1 MKIQNIFI
9 LLIISTLSFFAQDSI
24 KNNCVCCSEKHS
36 QFDFWVGE
44 WTVYDTLDN
53 YIGTNKIIKQYEN
66 CLIQE
71 NWISGG
77 KNRGTSYNY
86 YDPTDSTWN
95 QLWLDNQGT
104 ILKLKGSFING
115 EMVLKSPPQK
125 GKKVEFYFNRITWSK
140 LMNGNVIQTWD
151 ILDEEDNVLTNLFKG
166 VYKPKLN

>member
-1 MKIQNIFI
+1 MKINNIFI
-9 LLIISTLSFFAQDSI
+9 YFIITAVSLFAQGPI
-24 KNNCVCCSEKHS
+24 NNNCICCSEQHS

-53 YIGTNKIIKQYEN
+53 FIGTNKIVKQYEN

-71 NWISGG
+71 NWISKG

-86 YDPTDSTWN
+86 YDPNDSTWN

-115 EMVLKSPPQK
+115 EMVLKSAAQR
-125 GKKVEFYFNRITWSK
+125 GEKVEYYFNRITWRRLK
-140 LMNGNVIQTWD
+140 NGNVIQIWD
-151 ILDEEDNVLTNLFKG
+151 VIDEKDNILSNLFKG
-166 VYKPKLN
+166 IYKPKLN